1 MRIDLEYMANLLNV
15 FLNDEN
21 AHIDIDTFRK
31 KGIQI
36 ESTTSEIPDTL
47 DETFLFHLQLA
58 VENKLIS
65 NRHMRSD
72 GLKSVGVYLYMSG
85 RVELVDTPIRLTQKG
100 HDFASALENKGV
112 LKSLTTEFKN
122 APFRVVFDTSQKLLE
137 HVLQKKVD
145 SLLN

>member
-15 FLNDEN
+15 FLNADN
-21 AHIDIDTFRK
+21 AHIDIETIQK
-31 KGIQI
+31 SGIQI
-36 ESTTSEIPDTL
+36 ESINSEMPNTL
-47 DETFLFHLQLA
+47 DETFVFHLQLA
-58 VENKLIS
+58 IENKLIS
-65 NRHMRSD
+65 DRHMKSD
-72 GLKSVGVYLYMSG
+72 DLKCVGVYLYPSG
-85 RVELVDTPIRLTQKG
+85 SAEIVDTPIRLTQKG

-122 APFRVVFDTSQKLLE
+122 APFKVVFDTSQKLLE